1 MKIGILGSGVVA
13 KTLGSGF
20 IKYGHEV
27 MLGTRNT
34 KKLEEWQSSEGE
46 KATVSSFTEAA
57 KFGKL
62 VVLAVKGVVA
72 ESVLESAGA
81 ENFSGKTII
90 DATNPIAELPPIDGV
105 LQYFTEQNG
114 SLMETLQA
122 KFPEANF
129 VKAFNSVGAAFM
141 VNPEFGGIKPTMC
154 IAGNNVKAKGEVT
167 EILDAFGWETED
179 MGTAV
184 AARAIEPLCMLWC
197 IPGFRSNSWSHAFKL
212 LKK

>member
-34 KKLEEWQSSEGE
+34 QKLEEWQRSEGK
-46 KATVSSFTEAA
+46 KASVSSFTEAA
-57 KFGKL
+57 KFGEL
-62 VVLAVKGVVA
+62 IVLAVKGVVA
-72 ESVLESAGA
+72 ESALESAGA
-81 ENFSGKTII
+81 ENLTGKTII

-105 LQYFTEQNG
+105 LQYFTGQNG

-122 KFPEANF
+122 KIPEANF
-129 VKAFNSVGAAFM
+129 VKAFNSVGAALM
-141 VNPEFGGIKPTMC
+141 VDPEFGGIKPTMY
-154 IAGNNVKAKGEVT
+154 IAGNNEKAKREVT
-167 EILDAFGWETED
+167 GILDAFGWETED

-184 AARAIEPLCMLWC
+184 AARAIEPLCILWC
-197 IPGFRSNSWSHAFKL
+197 IPGFRSNRWSHAFKL